1 MESHSLSCIL
11 RPQMNATLHK
21 VKATQCITA
30 PKIIAGSCSDALT
43 VKMAEKPQKNGKESC
58 WKYWL
63 NIDNWRLEIFAENGR
78 SSAKTGGL
86 ESLLVSPKHSFL
98 CDLCISQFQLR
109 PASSR
114 AAAGHSVARLV
125 SPGGWAFANFALSG
139 GRAFAN
145 PGANPELLTRTRFP
159 VRIQLHKGF
168 YWKKKRI
175 GSFVKEAK
183 QLKRFV
189 KACFAFLHCW
199 QARITWRNRELSTWI
214 NGYWIKFLLSIIW
227 RTSFHIFKTIHNS

>member
-78 SSAKTGGL
+78 SPAKTEGL
-86 ESLLVSPKHSFL
+86 ESLLVSQKHSFL

-109 PASSR
+109 PAPSR

-125 SPGGWAFANFALSG
+125 SPGGWAFANFALSR

-145 PGANPELLTRTRFP
+145 PGANPALLTRTQFL
-159 VRIQLHKGF
+159 VRIQLHKGS
-168 YWKKKRI
+168 YWKNKRI
-175 GSFVKEAK
+175 GSFVKDGK
-183 QLKRFV
+183 QLKRIV
-189 KACFAFLHCW
+189 KACSRFYAC
-199 QARITWRNRELSTWI
+199 ISS
-214 NGYWIKFLLSIIW
+214 LLSSQNYIAKSRAIDVNQ
-227 RTSFHIFKTIHNS
+227 RLLNQISVEYYLKNILSYL

>member
-1 MESHSLSCIL
+1 MWKAIAFPPQSQGNPVFYRTQNYRRLMLGCLNGKNGWETSEKRQRIVLKILVKQRKMGGL
-11 RPQMNATLHK
+11 RPKREGWNL
-21 VKATQCITA
+21 CWY
-30 PKIIAGSCSDALT
+30 PK
-43 VKMAEKPQKNGKESC
+43 
-58 WKYWL
+58 
-63 NIDNWRLEIFAENGR
+63 NIL
-78 SSAKTGGL
+78 
-86 ESLLVSPKHSFL
+86 FL
-98 CDLCISQFQLR
+98 SNLCISQFQLR
-109 PASSR
+109 PAPSR
-114 AAAGHSVARLV
+114 ATAGHSVARLV

-145 PGANPELLTRTRFP
+145 PGANPELLTRTQFP
-159 VRIQLHKGF
+159 VRIQLDKGF
-168 YWKKKRI
+168 YWKNKRI

-189 KACFAFLHCW
+189 KACFAFLHCY

>member
-1 MESHSLSCIL
+1 
-11 RPQMNATLHK
+11 
-21 VKATQCITA
+21 
-30 PKIIAGSCSDALT
+30 
-43 VKMAEKPQKNGKESC
+43 MAEKPQKNGKESC

-63 NIDNWRLEIFAENGR
+63 NKEKREVSGQNGR
-78 SSAKTGGL
+78 VGISVGIPETFFFCIIYASVNSNCAQPPPGL
-86 ESLLVSPKHSFL
+86 LRG
-98 CDLCISQFQLR
+98 IQL
-109 PASSR
+109 PAL
-114 AAAGHSVARLV
+114 SV
-125 SPGGWAFANFALSG
+125 PGGWAFANFALSG

-145 PGANPELLTRTRFP
+145 PGANHELLTRTQFP

-168 YWKKKRI
+168 YWKNKRI
-175 GSFVKEAK
+175 GSFVKEGK

-189 KACFAFLHCW
+189 KACFAFLHCY